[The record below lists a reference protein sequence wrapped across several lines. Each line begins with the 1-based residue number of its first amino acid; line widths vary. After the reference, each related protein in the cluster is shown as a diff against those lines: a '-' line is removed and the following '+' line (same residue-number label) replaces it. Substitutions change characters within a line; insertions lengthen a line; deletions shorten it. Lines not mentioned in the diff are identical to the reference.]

1 MGKYDVL
8 RSLFQSK
15 RLTLFDL
22 VHAHSN
28 LRVGVDESVENFG
41 TLTIRKTAR
50 DHMLCGS

>member
-1 MGKYDVL
+1 MRKCDVL

-15 RLTLFDL
+15 RLTIFDL
-22 VHAHSN
+22 VQVRYN
-28 LRVGVDESVENFG
+28 LRVGVDESLENFG